1 MYMLSTSLY
10 VISTL
15 WTESYGFSVEGF
27 MCITR
32 STEWEQQ
39 KVYMNREL
47 KHLLIDT
54 AYKHK

>member
-32 STEWEQQ
+32 STEWGQQ
-39 KVYMNREL
+39 KVYMNMEF
-47 KHLLIDT
+47 KHL
-54 AYKHK
+54 